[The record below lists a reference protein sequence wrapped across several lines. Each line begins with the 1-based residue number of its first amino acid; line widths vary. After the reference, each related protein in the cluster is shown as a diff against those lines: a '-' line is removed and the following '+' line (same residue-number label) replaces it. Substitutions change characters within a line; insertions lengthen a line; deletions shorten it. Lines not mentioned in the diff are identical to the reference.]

1 MSPQHQYPSYTVLSG
16 DSTLRNGEIIMNID
30 WNKNPLIPAIAQ
42 DAQTNDVL
50 MLAYMNEEAFNL
62 TLSTGYA
69 HYFSRSKQRIWKKGE
84 SSGHTQEV
92 KDVLLDCD
100 ADTVV
105 LKIKQNGVACHTGRR
120 SCFFTSVLQDKVILD
135 KEVDTDAI
143 YGVVDTLYHTIL
155 ERKNT
160 PTEQKSWTK
169 KLLDDKALMLSK
181 IREEADEVCVAIDEE
196 SDEQVI
202 YEAADLLYHT
212 LVGLGYRE
220 ISPDRVKQELARRF
234 GMSGIEEKEK
244 RKK

>member
-1 MSPQHQYPSYTVLSG
+1 MMT
-16 DSTLRNGEIIMNID
+16 ID

-42 DAQTNDVL
+42 DNETNQVL
-50 MLAYMNEEAFNL
+50 MLAYMNEEAYNL

-100 ADTVV
+100 ADTVI
-105 LKIKQNGVACHTGRR
+105 LKIKQNGVACHTGRK
-120 SCFFTSVLQDKVILD
+120 SCFFTSVIQDKIILD

-155 ERKNT
+155 ERKNA
-160 PTEQKSWTK
+160 PAEAKSWTK
-169 KLLDDKALMLSK
+169 KLLDDKELMLSK
-181 IREEADEVCVAIDEE
+181 IREEADEVCVAINEE

-202 YEAADLLYHT
+202 YESADLLYHT

-234 GMSGIEEKEK
+234 GMSGIEEKEG